1 VAEIK
6 KFKTA
11 AVGAIFRH
19 ANRTARDGHTH
30 SNESIDLNRTK
41 FNYHLKN
48 GDVADWRER
57 LDDVFHLKRKDIIT
71 FAEAVVTLPEDVRP
85 EDERA
90 FFQSCYDFFSKDF
103 KEQNVMYAVVHKDE
117 VTPHLHLGFIPV
129 AEGDFDFQYR
139 AKSVLEKWK
148 AENSDKEVP
157 KERVCA
163 KEVINRYYLQTMH
176 ERLQAHVD
184 DDLGYHVSVMNGAT
198 LHGNKTVLEMK
209 VNTLEEKEKKLQK
222 SIKEIQSDAKVVK
235 EILKSTGIS
244 PDKFDLYPLLQQI
257 EMLQER
263 NRTLMNIIINN
274 NLSFKPSEI
283 RAKPLERIKSSSV
296 SVYQGSCVD
305 EKIPDNA
312 VVFIELPKN
321 KKESPQQKLINED
334 FDLRNHV
341 AFARRAEDEN
351 IVIKKSRV
359 SEKVFV
365 MIKTDDN
372 EQNTI
377 TRLIEM
383 ETALREIEHLH
394 ERKIYMDRLS
404 NDKYNL
410 AKSILAS
417 NELQASYFEQKSVL
431 DKFFADED
439 KEKENNNKKIKE

>member
-1 VAEIK
+1 
-6 KFKTA
+6 
-11 AVGAIFRH
+11 
-19 ANRTARDGHTH
+19 
-30 SNESIDLNRTK
+30 
-41 FNYHLKN
+41 
-48 GDVADWRER
+48 
-57 LDDVFHLKRKDIIT
+57 
-71 FAEAVVTLPEDVRP
+71 
-85 EDERA
+85 
-90 FFQSCYDFFSKDF
+90 
-103 KEQNVMYAVVHKDE
+103 M
-117 VTPHLHLGFIPV
+117 LHLGFIPV